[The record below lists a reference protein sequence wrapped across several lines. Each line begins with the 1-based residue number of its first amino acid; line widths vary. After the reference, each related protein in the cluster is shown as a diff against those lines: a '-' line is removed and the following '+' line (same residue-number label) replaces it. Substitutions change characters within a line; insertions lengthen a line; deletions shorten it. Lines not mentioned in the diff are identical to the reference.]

1 MDINYKQ
8 DQFELFPSGAQTP
21 SGSSYQPHLIFS
33 SITLSAENIIILT
46 VLIFL
51 GIIVS
56 FSVGVEKGK
65 RLNLAGVNAPIAPVV
80 VERPKAVTPTL
91 QKGVVREVSSPVAA
105 KQQIVPASA
114 PVAQPA
120 TVQPGSEGFYT
131 IQIASF
137 KLRKF
142 AEEEARGLKTKGYET
157 FIVPKGQHLVVCAG
171 RFLDQDAAKN
181 FLGKLKGKYKDC
193 LVRRL

>member
-8 DQFELFPSGAQTP
+8 DQFELFPSGAQGP
-21 SGSSYQPHLIFS
+21 AGSRPQPHLIFS

-56 FSVGVEKGK
+56 FSAGVEKGK
-65 RLNLAGVNAPIAPVV
+65 RSNLASVSAPIRPVAA
-80 VERPKAVTPTL
+80 EKPKAVTAMP
-91 QKGVVREVSSPVAA
+91 QKGTVQETNSSLVA
-105 KQQIVPASA
+105 KQRIVPAPA
-114 PVAQPA
+114 PVTQAVTAQA
-120 TVQPGSEGFYT
+120 GSESFYT

-157 FIVPKGQHLVVCAG
+157 FIVPKGEHLVVCAG
-171 RFLDQDAAKN
+171 RFLDQNAAKN